1 MKKIEA
7 TIKPFRLDE
16 VRDAL
21 EEEVPEL
28 GGMSVYEIRGF
39 GRQGGRSD
47 PYEAPGQVVDFL
59 PKVKVTLIVRDEQV
73 EKVIDCIMRA
83 TRSGRFGDGKI
94 VVTPV
99 EEIVRIRTGER
110 GEEAL

>member
-16 VRDAL
+16 VREAL

-28 GGMSVYEIRGF
+28 GGMSVSEIRGF

-47 PYEAPGQVVDFL
+47 PYEAPGQVVDFI

-73 EKVIDCIMRA
+73 QKVVDCIQRVA
-83 TRSGRFGDGKI
+83 HSGRVGDGKI
-94 VVTPV
+94 VITPV
-99 EEIVRIRTGER
+99 EEVVRIRTGER
-110 GEEAL
+110 GEDAL